1 MWRPWPDGVSH
12 TVVDPLCEQQGN
24 DLFFDSTKNPI
35 ESKPAFYELLVRD
48 WKVLENSNYFFPDQ
62 TKNPM
67 FLKKCKYISFRYNCS
82 RHDISPNS

>member
-12 TVVDPLCEQQGN
+12 SVVDPLCEQRGN

-48 WKVLENSNYFFPDQ
+48 
-62 TKNPM
+62 
-67 FLKKCKYISFRYNCS
+67 
-82 RHDISPNS
+82 